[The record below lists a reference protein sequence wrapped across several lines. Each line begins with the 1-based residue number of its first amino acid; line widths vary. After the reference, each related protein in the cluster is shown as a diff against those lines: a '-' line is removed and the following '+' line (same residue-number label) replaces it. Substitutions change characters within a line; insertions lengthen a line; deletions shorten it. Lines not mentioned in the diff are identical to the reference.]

1 MSEPFHA
8 PVIESAAPAGVHPP
22 SLRWGFLGAGD
33 IAGTLA
39 ECLAGLDGHELAH
52 VGARDPQ
59 RATAFAS
66 RWGARAGGGYD
77 DVIADPEVDVVYV
90 NTTHPF
96 HRSLAMSAV
105 EAGKHLLVE
114 KPAGLSATEAT
125 DIFAAARKAGVFA
138 MEAMWMRT
146 QPLLL
151 EVQREVGDGV
161 IGDIVRVQ
169 ADFPVPFRYDPD
181 HRLFDLSNGG
191 GSLLDLG
198 VYAAAFAW
206 MFLGQPQSIQVMGSL
221 APTGVD
227 HVVSMQWGYDSGA
240 TAGVFC
246 TSLAEGPSRAVIM
259 GRRGWVSIE
268 PPFAASPTMAVI
280 HAAGRGERI
289 LRVPSQGY
297 AHQMTEVARCIR
309 AGLLESP
316 MVPHADT
323 IGVLEVL
330 DCARREL
337 GVAYPQETSGD
348 QDFDAIPQ
356 N

>member
-8 PVIESAAPAGVHPP
+8 PVIESAAPAAAHLP

-39 ECLAGLDGHELAH
+39 ECLAGLDGHRLVH
-52 VGARDPQ
+52 VGARDRH
-59 RATAFAS
+59 RATAFAG
-66 RWGARAGGGYD
+66 RWGAGSAGEYD
-77 DVIADPEVDVVYV
+77 DVLADPEVDVVYV
-90 NTTHPF
+90 NTTHPY
-96 HRSLAMSAV
+96 HRRLAVAAV

-114 KPAGLSATEAT
+114 KPAGLSATEAA
-125 DIFAAARKAGVFA
+125 DIFGAARRAGVFS

-151 EVQREVGDGV
+151 EVQRQVGEGA

-169 ADFPVPFRYDPD
+169 ADFPVGFRYDPD
-181 HRLFDLSNGG
+181 HRLFDRSNGG

-246 TSLAEGPSRAVIM
+246 TSLAEGPSRAVVM

-268 PPFAASPTMAVI
+268 PPFAASPTLATI
-280 HAAGRGERI
+280 NAAGRGELS

-297 AHQMTEVARCIR
+297 AHQMIEVARCIR

-337 GVAYPQETSGD
+337 GVSYPQEAEGD
-348 QDFDAIPQ
+348 QDFDAVPED
-356 N
+356 